1 MIEYANEYVIKLLKQ
16 YDMFCKSLKFITDL
30 RQKKDISDQ
39 MTKIIQDVLKET
51 NAIYEEKYTKVLERS
66 VYLMDEEKNR
76 LLELINLVNERRVYV
91 NNQIINNKELTGI
104 NIDSGIILG
113 EDRLDEYKAQ
123 VKIIEKYKNNVRME
137 GILKE
142 ELQILETNIKKAN
155 NKIAN
160 NKNLNKQLEDKMIRI
175 VDGALTKL
183 SLYELQDREK
193 EIDLAYTELGYSL
206 EKAKENAKI
215 ARRDYGEEIIIECDN
230 MLSSITLEYERYK
243 EKKLILKLI
252 YLYKQSTANYDELL
266 NKREQ
271 INNILINIT
280 SSELYSMIGNE
291 LNKEYATIKLEG
303 QDIATIKSLIEERD
317 NKKQLLVEIEQENNS
332 EEFKK
337 LLAALLENERK
348 HQEKLNEEK
357 KKRELER
364 IEREKIEERRK
375 LEEIAKRQQALEEE
389 RKKEIERRTKQLLEE
404 KQKPVLMTSKIEK
417 TKEKVVPRSEIPAR
431 SEQRKVASISRESKA
446 IHREP
451 EKPVTSLEIRGEKFR
466 NVPQSTTTV
475 NPTTRIVQTKTI
487 SSTNDDF
494 FSKPLN
500 TPKDDFF
507 SRELKNNK
515 IVDQGIPVIKN
526 NKLESE
532 VVTAKKEQSDNSK
545 LFPDI
550 KLDKKDTIFPD
561 LPEINQTNA
570 FFDEDEF
577 KDLSGCLENDKKG
590 WF

>member
-1 MIEYANEYVIKLLKQ
+1 
-16 YDMFCKSLKFITDL
+16 MFCQSLKFITDL

-291 LNKEYATIKLEG
+291 KNM
-303 QDIATIKSLIEERD
+303 
-317 NKKQLLVEIEQENNS
+317 LL
-332 EEFKK
+332 
-337 LLAALLENERK
+337 
-348 HQEKLNEEK
+348 
-357 KKRELER
+357 
-364 IEREKIEERRK
+364 
-375 LEEIAKRQQALEEE
+375 
-389 RKKEIERRTKQLLEE
+389 
-404 KQKPVLMTSKIEK
+404 
-417 TKEKVVPRSEIPAR
+417 
-431 SEQRKVASISRESKA
+431 
-446 IHREP
+446 
-451 EKPVTSLEIRGEKFR
+451 
-466 NVPQSTTTV
+466 
-475 NPTTRIVQTKTI
+475 
-487 SSTNDDF
+487 
-494 FSKPLN
+494 
-500 TPKDDFF
+500 
-507 SRELKNNK
+507 
-515 IVDQGIPVIKN
+515 
-526 NKLESE
+526 
-532 VVTAKKEQSDNSK
+532 
-545 LFPDI
+545 
-550 KLDKKDTIFPD
+550 
-561 LPEINQTNA
+561 
-570 FFDEDEF
+570 
-577 KDLSGCLENDKKG
+577 
-590 WF
+590 

>member
-30 RQKKDISDQ
+30 RQKKDICDQ
-39 MTKIIQDVLKET
+39 MTKIIQDVLKAT

-91 NNQIINNKELTGI
+91 NNQIINNRELTGI
-104 NIDSGIILG
+104 TINSGSILG
-113 EDRLDEYKAQ
+113 EDKIDEYKAQ

-142 ELQILETNIKKAN
+142 ELQTLEANIKKAN

-230 MLSSITLEYERYK
+230 MLASITLDYERYK

-252 YLYKQSTANYDELL
+252 SLYKHPVTNYDELL
-266 NKREQ
+266 SKREQ
-271 INNILINIT
+271 INNILMNIT
-280 SSELYSMIGNE
+280 NSELYSMIGNE

-317 NKKQLLVEIEQENNS
+317 NKKQLLDEITRENNS

-417 TKEKVVPRSEIPAR
+417 TKEKATPRNEISTRA
-431 SEQRKVASISRESKA
+431 EQRKVMPISRETKE
-446 IHREP
+446 IPRES
-451 EKPVTSLEIRGEKFR
+451 EKPVTRVEFRGEKFR
-466 NVPQSTTTV
+466 SNPQSNTTNSTARV
-475 NPTTRIVQTKTI
+475 NPTRTT

-500 TPKDDFF
+500 TPKEDFF
-507 SRELKNNK
+507 SKELKNNK

-532 VVTAKKEQSDNSK
+532 VVTAKKEQTNTSK
-545 LFPDI
+545 VFPDI

-561 LPEINQTNA
+561 LPEINQTNS

-577 KDLSGCLENDKKG
+577 KDLSDCLENDKKD

>member
-30 RQKKDISDQ
+30 RQKKDICDQ
-39 MTKIIQDVLKET
+39 MTKIIQDVLRAT

-91 NNQIINNKELTGI
+91 NNQIINNRELTGI
-104 NIDSGIILG
+104 TINSGSILG
-113 EDRLDEYKAQ
+113 EDKIDEYKAQ

-142 ELQILETNIKKAN
+142 ELQTLEANIKKAN

-230 MLSSITLEYERYK
+230 MLASITLDYERYK

-252 YLYKQSTANYDELL
+252 SLYKHPVTNYDELL
-266 NKREQ
+266 SKREQ
-271 INNILINIT
+271 INNILMNIT
-280 SSELYSMIGNE
+280 NSELYSMIGNE

-317 NKKQLLVEIEQENNS
+317 NKKQLLDEITRENNS

-389 RKKEIERRTKQLLEE
+389 RKKEIERRTKQLLEQ

-417 TKEKVVPRSEIPAR
+417 TKEKATPRNEISTRA
-431 SEQRKVASISRESKA
+431 EQRKVMPISRETKE
-446 IHREP
+446 IPRES
-451 EKPVTSLEIRGEKFR
+451 EKPLTRVEFRGEKFR
-466 NVPQSTTTV
+466 SDPQSTTTNSTAKV
-475 NPTTRIVQTKTI
+475 NPTRTT

-500 TPKDDFF
+500 TPKEDFF
-507 SRELKNNK
+507 SKELKNNK

-526 NKLESE
+526 N
-532 VVTAKKEQSDNSK
+532 N
-545 LFPDI
+545 
-550 KLDKKDTIFPD
+550 
-561 LPEINQTNA
+561 
-570 FFDEDEF
+570 
-577 KDLSGCLENDKKG
+577 
-590 WF
+590 